1 MTARLYALLM
11 RGLSLF
17 LPLWLRRRARAGKED
32 ATRLSERYGRTE
44 RKRPKGELIWMHGAS
59 VGETTMML
67 PLINRLLETP
77 GRSVLVTS
85 GTVTSAE
92 LMAKKLPK
100 RAFHQYAPFDAPQY
114 VTRFLSHWQ
123 PDLAVWAESEI
134 WPSLVL
140 QTRAA
145 GIPMAL
151 INGRMGAHSLKGWAK
166 REAFA
171 KQVFGSFDCILPA
184 DEKTAKGLSPFVN
197 TPLTSVGNLK
207 YDAPTLTFDES
218 ERAALKAAIGTRPVW
233 VAASVHAEEIEV
245 FIEAQKEMGDAL
257 LVLVPRHPGD
267 AASRML
273 LGAHPS
279 LNFAQRSKGQMPEA
293 EIDIYLCDTLGEM
306 GLAYALGDLA
316 VVGGS
321 FSEELMGHNPL
332 EPVRLS
338 VPTLTGPHYS
348 SFEEVYAPY
357 IQADAI
363 KVVEDGGRLSQIVK
377 TMLSDK
383 KILRDMTDQ
392 ASAIAA
398 DMSGSLEIT
407 HTALEALLSS
417 QNGVKS
423 TPK

>member
-32 ATRLSERYGRTE
+32 ARRLSERYGRTE

-67 PLINRLLETP
+67 PLIRRLLETP

-92 LMAKKLPK
+92 LMAKKLPQ
-100 RAFHQYAPFDAPQY
+100 RAFHQYAPFDAPQM
-114 VTRFLSHWQ
+114 VARFLAHWQ

-134 WPSLVL
+134 WPNLVL
-140 QTRAA
+140 QTHKA

-151 INGRMGAHSLKGWAK
+151 INGRMGAHSIEGWAK

-171 KQVFGSFDCILPA
+171 KQVFGCFDQILPA
-184 DEKTAKGLSPFVN
+184 DAPTAQGLSQFVDA
-197 TPLTSVGNLK
+197 PLSSVGNLK
-207 YDAPTLTFDES
+207 YDAPTLSFDAA
-218 ERAALKAAIGTRPVW
+218 ERGALKSHIGDRPVW
-233 VAASVHAEEIEV
+233 VAASVHAEEMDV
-245 FIEAQKEMGDAL
+245 FIQAQKEIGKDAL
-257 LVLVPRHPGD
+257 LVLVPRHPSD
-267 AASRML
+267 ASSRML
-273 LGAHPS
+273 LGAHPT
-279 LNFAQRSKGQMPEA
+279 LNFAQRSKRQKPSA
-293 EIDIYLCDTLGEM
+293 KTDIYLCDTLGEM
-306 GLAYALGDLA
+306 GLAYALGDVA

-321 FSEELMGHNPL
+321 FSPELMGHNPL

-338 VPTLTGPHYS
+338 VPTLTGPHYT

-357 IQADAI
+357 LQSGAI
-363 KVVEDGGRLSQIVK
+363 KVVEDGGHLAQIVK
-377 TMLSDK
+377 TMFTDTHTATE
-383 KILRDMTDQ
+383 MTKR

-398 DMSGSLEIT
+398 KMSGSLDIT
-407 HTALEALLSS
+407 HRALEELL
-417 QNGVKS
+417 
-423 TPK
+423 